1 MSKFSYTPSLF
12 DDVSDC
18 SEPTFAIDEKL
29 ICTFQIS
36 KKQHDYLVKVAEYQK
51 VSVSA
56 LIRSALDTLIFNK
69 SFQGDLNED
78 EI

>member
-1 MSKFSYTPSLF
+1 MSKFSFTPSLF
-12 DDVSDC
+12 EDYDDQESVI
-18 SEPTFAIDEKL
+18 IDEKKL

-36 KKQHDYLVKVAEYQK
+36 NKQHDYLVKVAEYQK

-69 SFQGDLNED
+69 SFQGVRND
-78 EI
+78 

>member
-12 DDVSDC
+12 DDVSDHPEQ
-18 SEPTFAIDEKL
+18 SIVIDKKL
-29 ICTFQIS
+29 ICTFQLS

-69 SFQGDLNED
+69 SFEG
-78 EI
+78 IHHV

>member
-12 DDVSDC
+12 SDYDDQD
-18 SEPTFAIDEKL
+18 TITIDEKKL

-69 SFQGDLNED
+69 GYAHD
-78 EI
+78 